1 MSENKISIN
10 EDTYQTLYNLNVK
23 PMPRVVDGA
32 KKVTPMWKTDTGQTK
47 TVELKYNKS
56 PYRIFVA
63 TPVHDQCSIHYAQ
76 GLLEFQQL
84 CFKKNVEVT
93 FQIMKSSLVTQG
105 RNLCVSGFLESN
117 CTHMLFVDSDILFN
131 AESIFKMIERD
142 KDVIAIPYPLKTL
155 MWDKAFRKMQDG
167 EIKKPDDIRK
177 WLHTYPMKIEN
188 PNDVNVERGVIE
200 VTHSPTGCMLIKRQV
215 FDKMIKAYPDK
226 QIVQKTVINGEYVD
240 KPHMWNFFDT
250 IHDPE
255 TKTYLG
261 EDFSFCKLWRE
272 IGGKCYAFIDD
283 PIAHI
288 GEHQY
293 QGRFADE
300 LIFPK

>member
-1 MSENKISIN
+1 MSTI
-10 EDTYQTLYNLNVK
+10 K
-23 PMPRVVDGA
+23 PKPKLVDGV
-32 KKVTPMWKTDTGQTK
+32 KKITPMWKTDNGQRPPAK
-47 TVELKYNKS
+47 LQLNEA
-56 PYRIFVA
+56 PYSVFVA

-76 GLLEFQQL
+76 GLLEFQKE
-84 CFKKNVEVT
+84 CIKRNVQVA

-105 RNLCVSGFLESN
+105 RNLCVSGFIESGM
-117 CTHMLFVDSDILFN
+117 THMLFIDSDILFN

-142 KDVIAIPYPLKTL
+142 KDVISIPYPLKTL
-155 MWDKAFRKMQDG
+155 MWDKAFRKMQNG
-167 EIKKPDDIRK
+167 EIEKPDDIRK

-188 PNDVNVERGVIE
+188 TNNVNVERGVIE

-250 IHDPE
+250 IHDPK

-272 IGGKCYAFIDD
+272 IGGKCHAFIDD

-300 LIFPK
+300 LILPK

>member
-1 MSENKISIN
+1 MSESKTYVN
-10 EDTYQTLYNLNVK
+10 EDTYQTLKEANIK
-23 PMPRVVDGA
+23 PMPRVVDGT
-32 KKVTPMWKTDTGQTK
+32 KKVTPMWKTDQGSRTPVK
-47 TVELKYNKS
+47 DRAPFS
-56 PYRIFVA
+56 IFVA

-76 GLLEFQQL
+76 GLLEFQKE
-84 CFKKNVEVT
+84 CMKRNVDVA

-105 RNLCVSGFLESN
+105 RNLCVSGFLESGL
-117 CTHMLFVDSDILFN
+117 THMLFIDSDILFN

-142 KDVIAIPYPLKTL
+142 KDVISIPYPLKTL
-155 MWDKAFRKMQDG
+155 MWDKAFKKMQKG

-177 WLHTYPMKIEN
+177 WLHTYPMKIAD
-188 PNDVNVERGVIE
+188 PNNVNIDRGVIE

-240 KPHMWNFFDT
+240 KPNMWNFFDT

-261 EDFSFCKLWRE
+261 EDFSFCKIWTE
-272 IGGKCYAFIDD
+272 IGGKCHAFIDD

-300 LIFPK
+300 LILPK

>member
-1 MSENKISIN
+1 MSESKTYIN
-10 EDTYQTLYNLNVK
+10 EDTYQTLKEANVK
-23 PMPRVVDGA
+23 PMPRVVDGM
-32 KKVTPMWKTDTGQTK
+32 KKIKPMWKTDNGQRTISK
-47 TVELKYNKS
+47 NRA
-56 PYRIFVA
+56 PYSIFVA

-76 GLLEFQQL
+76 GLLEFQKE
-84 CFKKNVEVT
+84 CIKRNVDVS

-105 RNLCVSGFLESN
+105 RNLCVSGFIESGMS
-117 CTHMLFVDSDILFN
+117 HMLFIDSDILFN

-142 KDVIAIPYPLKTL
+142 KDVISIPYPLKTL
-155 MWDKAFRKMQDG
+155 MWDKAFRKMQKG
-167 EIKKPDDIRK
+167 EIKKGDDIRK

-188 PNDVNVERGVIE
+188 PNNVNVERGVIE

-240 KPHMWNFFDT
+240 KPHMWNFFDC

-300 LIFPK
+300 LILPK

>member
-32 KKVTPMWKTDTGQTK
+32 KKVTPMWKTDTGQRPPAK
-47 TVELKYNKS
+47 LELQKS

-155 MWDKAFRKMQDG
+155 MWDKAFKKMQDG

-188 PNDVNVERGVIE
+188 MHDINVERGVIE

-283 PIAHI
+283 PIAHV

>member
-1 MSENKISIN
+1 VSESKTYVN
-10 EDTYQTLYNLNVK
+10 EDTYQTLKEANVK
-23 PMPRVVDGA
+23 PMPRIVDGE
-32 KKVTPMWKTDTGQTK
+32 KKVTPMWKTNQESRTTDNIK
-47 TVELKYNKS
+47 KERA
-56 PYRIFVA
+56 PYSIFVA

-76 GLLEFQQL
+76 GLLEFQKE
-84 CFKKNVEVT
+84 CMKRNVDVA

-105 RNLCVSGFLESN
+105 RNLCVSGFIESGL
-117 CTHMLFVDSDILFN
+117 THMLFIDSDILFN

-142 KDVIAIPYPLKTL
+142 KDVISIPYPLKTL
-155 MWDKAFRKMQDG
+155 MWDKAFRKMQKG
-167 EIKKPDDIRK
+167 QIKTPDDIRK
-177 WLHTYPMKIEN
+177 SLHSYPMKVSN
-188 PNDVNVERGVIE
+188 PNDIDVDRGVIE

-240 KPHMWNFFDT
+240 KPNMWNFFDT

-272 IGGKCYAFIDD
+272 IGGKCHAFIDD

-300 LIFPK
+300 LILPK

>member
-1 MSENKISIN
+1 MKENKTYVN
-10 EDTYQTLYNLNVK
+10 EDTYQTLKDVNIK
-23 PMPRVVDGA
+23 PMPRIVDGN
-32 KKVTPMWKTDTGQTK
+32 KKVMPIWKNNNQPRSTDNVSKKQP
-47 TVELKYNKS
+47 
-56 PYRIFVA
+56 PYSIFVA

-76 GLLEFQQL
+76 GLLEFQKE
-84 CFKKNVEVT
+84 CMKRNVDVA
-93 FQIMKSSLVTQG
+93 FQIMKSSLVTHG
-105 RNLCVSGFLESN
+105 RNLCVSGFLDSGL
-117 CTHMLFVDSDILFN
+117 THMLFVDSAILFN

-155 MWDKAFRKMQDG
+155 MWDKAFNKMKKG
-167 EIKKPDDIRK
+167 EIKKGDDIRR
-177 WLHTYPMKIEN
+177 WLHTYPMKISN
-188 PNDVNVERGVIE
+188 PNNVNVERGVIE

-240 KPHMWNFFDT
+240 KPNMWNFFDT

-261 EDFSFCKLWRE
+261 EDFSFCKLWTE
-272 IGGKCYAFIDD
+272 IGGKCHAFIDD

-293 QGRFADE
+293 EGRFADE
-300 LIFPK
+300 LILPK

>member
-1 MSENKISIN
+1 VSESKTYVN
-10 EDTYQTLYNLNVK
+10 EDTYQTLKEANVK
-23 PMPRVVDGA
+23 PMPRVVDGT
-32 KKVTPMWKTDTGQTK
+32 KKVTPMWKTNQESRTTDNIK
-47 TVELKYNKS
+47 KERA
-56 PYRIFVA
+56 PYSIFVA

-76 GLLEFQQL
+76 GLLEFQKE
-84 CFKKNVEVT
+84 CMKRNVDVA

-105 RNLCVSGFLESN
+105 RNLCVSGFIESGL
-117 CTHMLFVDSDILFN
+117 THMLFIDSDILFN

-142 KDVIAIPYPLKTL
+142 KDVISIPYPLKTL
-155 MWDKAFRKMQDG
+155 MWDKAFRKMQKG
-167 EIKKPDDIRK
+167 QIKTPDDIRK
-177 WLHTYPMKIEN
+177 SLHSYPMKVSN
-188 PNDVNVERGVIE
+188 PNDIDVDRGVIE

-240 KPHMWNFFDT
+240 KPNMWNFFDT

-261 EDFSFCKLWRE
+261 EDFSFCKIWTE
-272 IGGKCYAFIDD
+272 IGGKCHAFIDD

-300 LIFPK
+300 LILPK

>member
-1 MSENKISIN
+1 MTKSKTYIN
-10 EDTYQTLYNLNVK
+10 EDTYQTLKEANVK
-23 PMPRVVDGA
+23 PMPRVVDGM
-32 KKVTPMWKTDTGQTK
+32 KKIKPMWKTDTGQLTISK
-47 TVELKYNKS
+47 NRA
-56 PYRIFVA
+56 PYSIFVA

-76 GLLEFQQL
+76 GLLEFQKE
-84 CFKKNVEVT
+84 CIKRNVDVA

-105 RNLCVSGFLESN
+105 RNLCVSGFIESGMS
-117 CTHMLFVDSDILFN
+117 HMLFIDSDILFN

-142 KDVIAIPYPLKTL
+142 KDVISIPYPLKTL
-155 MWDKAFRKMQDG
+155 MWDKAFRKMQKG
-167 EIKKPDDIRK
+167 EIKKGDDIRK

-188 PNDVNVERGVIE
+188 PNNVNVERGVIE

-226 QIVQKTVINGEYVD
+226 QIVQKTVINGKYVD

-250 IHDPE
+250 IHDPK

-272 IGGKCYAFIDD
+272 IGGKCHAFIDD

-293 QGRFADE
+293 EGRFADE
-300 LIFPK
+300 LILPK

>member
-1 MSENKISIN
+1 MSESKTYVN
-10 EDTYQTLYNLNVK
+10 EDTYQTLKEANVK
-23 PMPRVVDGA
+23 PMPRIVDGE
-32 KKVTPMWKTDTGQTK
+32 KKVTPMWKTNQESRTTDNIK
-47 TVELKYNKS
+47 KERA
-56 PYRIFVA
+56 PYSIFVA

-76 GLLEFQQL
+76 GLLEFQKE
-84 CFKKNVEVT
+84 CMKRNVDVA

-105 RNLCVSGFLESN
+105 RNLCVSGFIESEL
-117 CTHMLFVDSDILFN
+117 THMLFIDSDILFN

-142 KDVIAIPYPLKTL
+142 KDVISIPYPLKTL
-155 MWDKAFRKMQDG
+155 MWDKAFRKMQKG
-167 EIKKPDDIRK
+167 QIKTPDDIRK
-177 WLHTYPMKIEN
+177 SLHSYPMKVSN
-188 PNDVNVERGVIE
+188 PNDIDVDRGVIE

-240 KPHMWNFFDT
+240 KPNMWNFFDT

-261 EDFSFCKLWRE
+261 EDFSFCKIWTE
-272 IGGKCYAFIDD
+272 IGGKCHAFIDD

-300 LIFPK
+300 LILPK